1 MEARAQARYVRVTPR
16 KARRVLDLIRGL
28 PAAQAQAV
36 LTFAPQAASEPV
48 GKVLASA
55 IANAETTG
63 SLDRA
68 ELVVSRAWVD
78 EGPTLKR
85 FRPRAQGRAYR
96 INKRTSHITV
106 VIAEQETPAATS
118 GTTRRTAAQPERRQT
133 PQRPPQTARRR
144 RAGPQTAAT
153 RGTATDST
161 TAESAAPIATAEQTD
176 PERLPHCL
184 PTQAAAT
191 ESGVAEPE
199 DGAQTPSAPAE
210 GAAEGGTAGSGV
222 SEGTGGQESDPPDAG
237 KPATTPK
244 GRTR

>member
-153 RGTATDST
+153 RRTATDST
-161 TAESAAPIATAEQTD
+161 TAESAAPI
-176 PERLPHCL
+176 
-184 PTQAAAT
+184 
-191 ESGVAEPE
+191 
-199 DGAQTPSAPAE
+199 
-210 GAAEGGTAGSGV
+210 
-222 SEGTGGQESDPPDAG
+222 
-237 KPATTPK
+237 
-244 GRTR
+244 